1 MKKIIIKTILCL
13 SIFVFFAN
21 PARAFIFTD
30 ASAIAQRAAQFT
42 QTAAHYVSSN
52 SHYAQFMNYV
62 TQFNQY
68 RTQFENYYNNF
79 RYVYRRL
86 SSADYYRDFN
96 PSNWNWTRLDNHLI
110 RTWRTFNQTAW
121 DVQVLT
127 LRASRLYDS
136 NPIYRRYA
144 ERLIELSEEQAEQLK
159 KEEAHLLELEAQDA
173 RHNEAL
179 ETFRNTNAALATGS
193 GEIALGHQIAL
204 TNAILIELA
213 SIQAETRIVEQRL
226 LSMQRDQQDLIAR
239 MKELELE
246 AQQDDSRNLEY
257 IISTTTER

>member
-1 MKKIIIKTILCL
+1 L
-13 SIFVFFAN
+13 SLQIF
-21 PARAFIFTD
+21 PHL
-30 ASAIAQRAAQFT
+30 AQRAAQFT

-68 RTQFENYYNNF
+68 RSQFESYFNNF
-79 RYVYRRL
+79 RFVYRRL

-110 RTWRTFNQTAW
+110 RTWRTVNQTAW

-136 NPIYRRYA
+136 NPVYRRYA
-144 ERLIELSEEQAEQLK
+144 DKLIELSEEQADQLK
-159 KEEAHLLELEAQDA
+159 KEEAHLLELEAQDT
-173 RHNEAL
+173 RHKDAL
-179 ETFRNTNAALATGS
+179 ETFKNTNASLATGS
-193 GEIALGHQIAL
+193 GELALGHQIAL

-213 SIQAETRIVEQRL
+213 SIQAEARIVEQRL
-226 LSMQRDQQDLIAR
+226 LSMQRDQQNLIAR

-257 IISTTTER
+257 IISTTTAQ